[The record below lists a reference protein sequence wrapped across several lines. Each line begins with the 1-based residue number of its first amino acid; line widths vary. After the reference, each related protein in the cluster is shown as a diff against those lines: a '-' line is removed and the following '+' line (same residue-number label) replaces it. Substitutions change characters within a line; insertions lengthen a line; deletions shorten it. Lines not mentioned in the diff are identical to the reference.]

1 MEKPEG
7 TRSAGQGMGAIV
19 CTIFIDL
26 VGFSVIFPLL
36 PAILA
41 FYLPKEGPDSFLG
54 HAEAFLASISPA
66 ANGGGNGVL
75 TLVLFGGAVGSLYS
89 ILQFLSSPFWGRLSD
104 HFGRRKV
111 LLLTTVL
118 TSIGYFVW
126 IFSGSIWGFVISRV
140 INGLMAGNLSVAT
153 AAVADVTA
161 KGARMRGMAIMG
173 VSFAL
178 GFLIGPA
185 IGGAASLVDLSQI
198 WPEGVSWGLNPFSFA
213 AIVSFVLSVVN
224 FAWVAARFPE
234 TLSEG
239 NRMRFGFSFNPL
251 SNMTAD
257 NSASRRVIWMNF
269 TFTTVF
275 SALEFTLTFLA
286 LERLNFGPVENIW
299 LFVFGGVMMTFVQ
312 WFLTRRNAGVE
323 GSGLRKF
330 VIWGV
335 ILTLSGMAVLALA
348 DGIVVFFAGQLLKSW
363 GLGLLAPTLTSMA
376 SLYTPPNK
384 QGAIMGA
391 YRAAGSLARAVGPV
405 FGSILFWG
413 VGSRITYLAGA
424 VILLWPLGMAM
435 RLPEPGEKDESIS

>member
-1 MEKPEG
+1 
-7 TRSAGQGMGAIV
+7 MGAIV

-26 VGFSVIFPLL
+26 VGFSIIFPLL
-36 PAILA
+36 PAVIA
-41 FYLPKEGPDSFLG
+41 FYLPKEGAGSFLG
-54 HAEAFLASISPA
+54 HAEALLASLSPA
-66 ANGGGNGVL
+66 AGAGSGGVL

-111 LLLTTVL
+111 LLLTTLL
-118 TSIGYFVW
+118 TSIGYLVW
-126 IFSGSIWGFVISRV
+126 VFSGSLWGFVLSRV

-185 IGGAASLVDLSQI
+185 IGGAASMVDLTRLC
-198 WPEGVSWGLNPFSFA
+198 PEGLAWGLNPFSFA
-213 AIVSFVLSVVN
+213 ALVSFVLSIVN
-224 FAWVAARFPE
+224 FVWVAARFPE
-234 TLSEG
+234 TLEEG
-239 NRMRFGFSFNPL
+239 NRSRFGFSFNPL

-257 NSASRRVIWMNF
+257 NPASRSVIWMNLS
-269 TFTTVF
+269 FTTVF

-286 LERLNFGPVENIW
+286 LERLHFGPVENIS
-299 LFVFGGVMMTFVQ
+299 LFVFGGVMMTGVQ
-312 WFLTRRNAGVE
+312 WFLARRN
-323 GSGLRKF
+323 SGGQGDGMRRL
-330 VIWGV
+330 VMWGV
-335 ILTLSGMAVLALA
+335 VLTLAGMAALALA
-348 DGIVVFFAGQLLKSW
+348 DEIILFFTGQLLKSW

-405 FGSILFWG
+405 VGAVLYWG
-413 VGSRITYLAGA
+413 MGSRVTYLAGA
-424 VILLWPLGMAM
+424 FVLLLPLGMAM
-435 RLPEPGEKDESIS
+435 RLPDPGDKDDLIV